1 MEIYKS
7 KVYIANRYWNS
18 KSYGIFSTEMLV
30 IFPLLWLLK
39 QSTIDFLKVPDVGNC
54 WQTHST
60 NEFVSKAKSSMF
72 LSRSSGN
79 AILFV
84 LVTTIEACKY
94 SSFDFSSSPITP
106 SAVYTL
112 TCILDYYF
120 FFNSFIFCG
129 KRIMRRVTLLQLIN
143 FLKHTDF
150 ADVLLEASYMYH
162 LQCT

>member
-112 TCILDYYF
+112 TCILDYYYYF
-120 FFNSFIFCG
+120 FFEGIAEIFLKQNWSLTAG
-129 KRIMRRVTLLQLIN
+129 EERVPQQRANVTLGSV
-143 FLKHTDF
+143 D
-150 ADVLLEASYMYH
+150 SSP
-162 LQCT
+162 